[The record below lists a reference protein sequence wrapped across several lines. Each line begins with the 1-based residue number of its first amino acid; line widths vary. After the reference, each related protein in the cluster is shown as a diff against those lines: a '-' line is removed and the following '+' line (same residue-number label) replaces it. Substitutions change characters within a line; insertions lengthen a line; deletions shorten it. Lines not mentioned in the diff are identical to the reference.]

1 VITGGRARPCLEY
14 DIKRCLAPCV
24 REICSEDQYAVA
36 VASTRLLLEGRNDEL
51 AATLRDRMIAAAADE
66 RYEEAAQLRDA
77 VKTVQ
82 ILREGHI
89 HPCIAPTP
97 DHAAHHVVDSLD
109 DLLLEI
115 CPRIH
120 HVVGHPQLLTQTG
133 RIHQPF
139 SAASALATHQPKG
152 EPLHLPASGAEEG
165 RRQGT
170 VHPTG
175 KAHGNALL
183 PWPGPQ
189 ALQHLLH
196 CLSSSHCRSNS
207 RNRSRRSR
215 KGQGASH
222 SFMLPVQLDQP
233 RRSRWPGPPPTP
245 STS

>member
-1 VITGGRARPCLEY
+1 MAGGHPVDTPFLGRPIEHGPEFHGPVTAGTGQRREPRA
-14 DIKRCLAPCV
+14 
-24 REICSEDQYAVA
+24 
-36 VASTRLLLEGRNDEL
+36 
-51 AATLRDRMIAAAADE
+51 IALH
-66 RYEEAAQLRDA
+66 QKL
-77 VKTVQ
+77 
-82 ILREGHI
+82 H
-89 HPCIAPTP
+89 
-97 DHAAHHVVDSLD
+97 

-139 SAASALATHQPKG
+139 CAASALATHQPKG
-152 EPLHLPASGAEEG
+152 EPLHLPAGGAEEG
-165 RRQGT
+165 RRKGT

-196 CLSSSHCRSNS
+196 CRRNSHCRSNS